1 MASKTFG
8 IKISGVPLPPSSPL
22 LSPPPLPPPLL
33 CPPPLLPPLDKNFWL
48 QVPLNSNLNVVKTD
62 LEIFTSIT
70 VL

>member
-8 IKISGVPLPPSSPL
+8 IQISGVPLPPSSPL
-22 LSPPPLPPPLL
+22 LSPPPLP
-33 CPPPLLPPLDKNFWL
+33 PPPLLPPLDKNFWL

>member
-8 IKISGVPLPPSSPL
+8 IQISGVPLPPPSPL
-22 LSPPPLPPPLL
+22 LSPPPLP
-33 CPPPLLPPLDKNFWL
+33 PPPLLPPLDKNFWL

>member
-8 IKISGVPLPPSSPL
+8 IQISGVPLPPSSPL
-22 LSPPPLPPPLL
+22 LSPPPL
-33 CPPPLLPPLDKNFWL
+33 PPPLLPPLDKNFWL
-48 QVPLNSNLNVVKTD
+48 QVPLNSNLNVVKID